1 MREYFFIV
9 MLIIFLIV
17 NVYTVIRLS
26 HHLPFIKRS
35 LPAQLF
41 LILFGFFFII
51 SRLFMHSYGRNIL
64 FDTMAFTGGLYL
76 GFLNYMFFTF
86 LIIDIYYIIKRVFR
100 VKNKLKDKN
109 VYRIGIAGALLV
121 VAISFANGFIPV
133 VTKYNIKTKKVLT
146 ENLKIAVISDIH
158 LSNIS
163 SPFYWRKVV
172 NKVNLLN
179 PDIIII
185 AGDMIDTD
193 AKWISQNRYREI
205 FSKLKAKKGVF
216 AVTGNHEYYG
226 NLERNIKFIESC
238 NIKVLK
244 DEYYSNG
251 DFIIIGRE
259 DRHNWY
265 RKYLKQIVKDIDKSK
280 LLILADHNPSNL
292 KESVENGVDLQVSG
306 HTHNGQFFPWNI
318 PTHFMYEKPKGI
330 IKKGDTTV
338 IVSSGIGG
346 WGPLIRNCSRPEI
359 IEINIEG
366 EKK

>member
-9 MLIIFLIV
+9 MLVIFLIV

-35 LPAQLF
+35 LPAKLF

-51 SRLFMHSYGRNIL
+51 SRILMYSYGKNIL
-64 FDTMAFTGGLYL
+64 FDIMTFTGGLYL

-109 VYRIGIAGALLV
+109 VYRIGIAGAILI
-121 VAISFANGFIPV
+121 VAISFINGFIPV
-133 VTKYNIKTKKVLT
+133 VKRYNIETKK
-146 ENLKIAVISDIH
+146 ELKEKIKLAVISDIH

-172 NKVNLLN
+172 SKVNLLN

-185 AGDMIDTD
+185 AGDMIDSD
-193 AKWISQNRYREI
+193 VDFINQEKYRDI
-205 FSKLKAKKGVF
+205 FTKLKSKYGVY
-216 AVTGNHEYYG
+216 AVAGNHEYYG
-226 NLERNIKFIESC
+226 NLEKNIKFIESC

-244 DEYYSNG
+244 DEYVN
-251 DFIIIGRE
+251 FENIILAGRE
-259 DRHNWY
+259 DKHNKG
-265 RKYLKQIVKDIDKSK
+265 RKKLSQILKNSEKSK
-280 LLILADHNPSNL
+280 FLIVADHNPSKL
-292 KESVENGVDLQVSG
+292 IESIEEKIDLQLSG

-318 PTHFMYEKPKGI
+318 PVYFMYENPKGI
-330 IKKGDTTV
+330 LKKENTTV
-338 IVSSGIGG
+338 IVSSGIGV
-346 WGPLIRNCSRPEI
+346 WGPVIRNCSRPEI
-359 IEINIEG
+359 LEINIE
-366 EKK
+366 